1 MKSLGPPEPNPGVE
15 PPLEADSALEPVRL
29 LAGAGGAF
37 ERRLLASAAEDAMP
51 AAALQQLAQA
61 LHVPSSALPTL
72 GAELQRTAWL
82 GKYLA
87 LAGLGALGVVASVV
101 ASGGRVTPARTE
113 PVAIAAVVAPAPTP
127 APEAVSPAEVS
138 RAEVSRAEVSRA
150 EVSRAEVSRAEVS
163 RAEVPRID
171 VAQTEPAR
179 PKIAT
184 PRSRASAHAAAQP
197 RRSTAQGLRA
207 ELQALEA
214 VQSALRAQHAERAA
228 DALAAY
234 SRRFPAGELEREA
247 ELLGVDIALARGDR
261 QLARARARELLS
273 KPDGARYRE
282 RLDALRIESSGSPH
296 GSPEVIR

>member
-1 MKSLGPPEPNPGVE
+1 MKSLGPPELGPGVE
-15 PPLEADSALEPVRL
+15 PALEAESALEPVRL

-37 ERRLLASAAEDAMP
+37 ERRLLASAAQDAMP

-72 GAELQRTAWL
+72 GAELSRTGWL
-82 GKYLA
+82 GKYVA
-87 LAGLGALGVVASVV
+87 LAGLGALGVLASVV
-101 ASGGRVTPARTE
+101 ASGGPATPARAAAV
-113 PVAIAAVVAPAPTP
+113 PVAAVVAPAP
-127 APEAVSPAEVS
+127 EAVSLAAVPLAELPPAD
-138 RAEVSRAEVSRA
+138 A
-150 EVSRAEVSRAEVS
+150 
-163 RAEVPRID
+163 PRID

-184 PRSRASAHAAAQP
+184 RRLRASAHAAAQP
-197 RRSTAQGLRA
+197 QRSAAQGLRA

-214 VQSALRAQHAERAA
+214 VQSALRAQQAELAA

-247 ELLGVDIALARGDR
+247 ELLGVDIALARGER
-261 QLARARARELLS
+261 ELARARARELLS

-282 RLDALRIESSGSPH
+282 RLDALGIESSGSAH
-296 GSPEVIR
+296 GAPEVIR

>member
-1 MKSLGPPEPNPGVE
+1 MKSLGPPEPGPGVE
-15 PPLEADSALEPVRL
+15 PALEAESTLEPVRL

-51 AAALQQLAQA
+51 PAALQQLAQA
-61 LHVPSSALPTL
+61 LHVPSSALPRL

-82 GKYLA
+82 GKYAA
-87 LAGLGALGVVASVV
+87 LAGLGALGVIAAVT

-113 PVAIAAVVAPAPTP
+113 AVAVAAVVAPAPAP
-127 APEAVSPAEVS
+127 APEAVALAELP
-138 RAEVSRAEVSRA
+138 RAELPPADA
-150 EVSRAEVSRAEVS
+150 
-163 RAEVPRID
+163 PRIE
-171 VAQTEPAR
+171 VAHTEPSPPKSATRR
-179 PKIAT
+179 P
-184 PRSRASAHAAAQP
+184 RASAHVAAQP
-197 RRSTAQGLRA
+197 QPQRSEAQGLRA

-214 VQSALRAQHAERAA
+214 VQNALRIGHAQRAA

-261 QLARARARELLS
+261 ELARARARELLA

-282 RLDALRIESSGSPH
+282 RLEALGIESSGSAH
-296 GSPEVIR
+296 GLPEVIR